1 MQWRFIA
8 VTDRLFSFVIP
19 VRNEQEVI
27 VGLLHKLDELFPG
40 SERVVVDG
48 GSSDNT
54 VVRALPFC
62 SSLLTSAP
70 GRAAQMNLGAGV
82 TRGDYVFFLHAD
94 SLPTFDAADLFV
106 ALSDSPPWGFCLA
119 RLSGKQRMF
128 RIIESAMNVRSRFTR
143 VATGDQML
151 FVRRDVLL
159 QSGGYADIPL
169 MEDVE
174 FCKRLRRKGSPLIIK
189 QPVLTSSRRWE
200 SRGILRTVFEMW
212 ALRLAYVLGVSPQR
226 LRDTYYGG

>member
-1 MQWRFIA
+1 MWRRFIA
-8 VTDRLFSFVIP
+8 VTDCPFSFVIP
-19 VRNEQEVI
+19 VRNEQEAI
-27 VGLLHKLDELFPG
+27 AGLLHNLAELFPG

-48 GSSDNT
+48 GSTDNT
-54 VVRALPFC
+54 VARVLPLC

-70 GRAAQMNLGAGV
+70 GRARQMNLGAGAS
-82 TRGDYVFFLHAD
+82 RGDYVLFLHAD
-94 SLPTFDAADLFV
+94 SQPTFNAADLSL
-106 ALSDSPPWGFCLA
+106 ALSDRPPWGFCVT
-119 RLSGKQRMF
+119 RLSGHQRVF
-128 RIIESAMNVRSRFTR
+128 RVIETAMNIRSRLTR

-159 QSGGYADIPL
+159 NTGGYADLPL

-174 FCKRLRRKGSPLIIK
+174 FCKRLRLQGVPLIIR

-200 SRGILRTVFEMW
+200 TRGIARTVLEMW

-226 LRDTYYGG
+226 LRDAYYGR